1 MEKCTPNC
9 TATGSQS
16 EKETLIQW
24 AQRLTSNNLI
34 LINKLNEID
43 QELAK
48 LKTLVNELQNQLKG
62 N

>member
-1 MEKCTPNC
+1 MEKFIPNF